1 MERFPV
7 VFGICLDAE
16 AIWLNKI
23 APGEHRP
30 VLLSHGAYA
39 IHEGLAPLLD
49 LLDRR
54 AVATTF
60 FVPGITADRY
70 PDAVRRIRDRGHE
83 IGSHG
88 YGHKSVVGMSREAE
102 RDELLRGI
110 DAVERVA
117 GIRPTTWRS
126 PSWEF
131 TAHTVDLM
139 LEAGVTV
146 STNYQDR
153 SRPYRLTRN
162 GVELPIVELP
172 VHWHLADAPYF
183 LYGALPGRIPR
194 PAADADAVWREE
206 LTGLYEDRPG
216 AFYHGTLH
224 VQLIGHPGRLQM
236 LDRFLAFA
244 AGHER
249 TAFMRCDALAATVRG

>member
-1 MERFPV
+1 MTTFPV

-23 APGEHRP
+23 EPGEHRP

-49 LLDRR
+49 LLDTHG
-54 AVATTF
+54 VVTTF
-60 FVPGITADRY
+60 FVPGITAEKY
-70 PDAVRRIRDRGHE
+70 PDAVRRIHDRGHE

-88 YGHKSVVGMSREAE
+88 HGHKSVVGMSREEE
-102 RDELLRGI
+102 REELVGGI
-110 DAVERVA
+110 DALETVIGERP
-117 GIRPTTWRS
+117 RTWRA

-131 TAHTVDLM
+131 TEHSIDLM
-139 LEAGVTV
+139 LEAAVEV

-153 SRPYRLTRN
+153 SRPYRLTRD
-162 GVELPIVELP
+162 GTALPIVELP

-183 LYGALPGRIPR
+183 LYGALPGRIPH
-194 PAADADAVWREE
+194 AAAQVEAIWREE
-206 LTGLYEDRPG
+206 FTGLYEDRAG

-224 VQLIGHPGRLQM
+224 VQLIGHPGRLRM
-236 LDRFLAFA
+236 LDRFLHFVKS
-244 AGHER
+244 HER
-249 TAFMRCDALAATVRG
+249 ARFMRADTLAGSLD